1 MPSKKIEDSLFDVVK
16 VQLHPNLPDFESP
29 LSTACTESGGKP
41 LGTVGKDFTPQSPK
55 LIFESLL
62 ECIRT
67 NEQID
72 LSKLKP
78 RNERWRKGTFEIP
91 IGKYPS
97 RT

>member
-1 MPSKKIEDSLFDVVK
+1 MYR
-16 VQLHPNLPDFESP
+16 
-29 LSTACTESGGKP
+29 ESGGKP
-41 LGTVGKDFTPQSPK
+41 LGTGKDFTPQSPK

-72 LSKLKP
+72 LSKLKYHEMKVVAKFAL
-78 RNERWRKGTFEIP
+78 RFQS
-91 IGKYPS
+91 GKYPS